1 MGLYK
6 RPKSCIV
13 WRETRRVVYKHV
25 RVQGRTEAAGRWSLE
40 ERYLIGKRR
49 KQIGCMMFS
58 AKLVLREEYSNRL
71 AWNAES
77 SESFSVRSLYNP
89 YEINFE
95 QHF

>member
-1 MGLYK
+1 MF
-6 RPKSCIV
+6 
-13 WRETRRVVYKHV
+13 KHV
-25 RVQGRTEAAGRWSLE
+25 RVHRRTEAARMWSLE

-49 KQIGCMMFS
+49 KQIGCMMLS
-58 AKLVLREEYSNRL
+58 AKLVLREEYSDRL

-95 QHF
+95 